1 MSVLDRFGRRLG
13 TLRISVTDR
22 CNLRCQYCMPE
33 REYAWLPKAD
43 ILRFEELTRL
53 ARAFVSLG
61 VKKLR
66 LTGGEPLLRANLP
79 ELIVQLKALPGL
91 EEIALTTNGVL
102 LADQAASLVRAGLGR
117 ITVSLD
123 TLKEERFFQ
132 LTRRSGLAEVERG
145 LAAAAAQPGLGP
157 LKIDTVLLRGV
168 NEDEL
173 FDLVEYAGRVPA
185 EIRFIEYMDVGGA
198 TTWRAEDVVTR
209 AEILERLSARYG
221 LIEPL
226 PADDGAPA
234 ERFRLPGGQ
243 TLGIIASVTQPFC
256 KTCDR
261 ARLTADGTWY
271 LCLYAE
277 RGHDLR
283 ALIRGGASDEE
294 LLEFIARAW
303 SLRDDRGAEA
313 RVGLVDRAPLVTLRA
328 LRSDPR
334 LEMHSRGG

>member
-33 REYAWLPKAD
+33 RDYAWLPRAD
-43 ILRFEELTRL
+43 ILSFEELTRL
-53 ARAFVSLG
+53 AGTFVALG
-61 VKKLR
+61 VKKVR
-66 LTGGEPLLRANLP
+66 LTGGEPLLRAKLP
-79 ELIVQLKALPGL
+79 ELVAQLKAIPGL
-91 EEIALTTNGVL
+91 EELALTTNGIL
-102 LADQAASLVRAGLGR
+102 LAEQAAALVQAGLGR
-117 ITVSLD
+117 VTVSLD
-123 TLKEERFFQ
+123 TLKEERFVQ
-132 LTRRSGLAEVERG
+132 LTRRSGLAQVERG

-157 LKIDTVLLRGV
+157 LKIDTVLLRGM
-168 NEDEL
+168 NDDEL
-173 FDLVEYAGRVPA
+173 LDLVDYAGRVPA

-209 AEILERLSARYG
+209 AEILERLAVRYG
-221 LIEPL
+221 RIEPI
-226 PADDGAPA
+226 PGEDGAPA
-234 ERFRLPGGQ
+234 ERFLLPSGQ

-256 KTCDR
+256 RSCDR

-283 ALIRGGASDEE
+283 ALIRGGASDAD
-294 LLEFIARAW
+294 LRGFIERSWAG
-303 SLRDDRGAEA
+303 RDDRGAEA
-313 RVGLVDRAPLVTLRA
+313 RVGLPDRAPLVTLRA

>member
-43 ILRFEELTRL
+43 ILRFEEVTRL
-53 ARAFVSLG
+53 AGAFVALG

-66 LTGGEPLLRANLP
+66 LTGGEPLLRANLSK
-79 ELIVQLKALPGL
+79 LIAQLKALPGL
-91 EEIALTTNGVL
+91 EEIALTTNGML
-102 LADQAASLVRAGLGR
+102 LEEQVSSLVEAGLSR
-117 ITVSLD
+117 VTVSLD
-123 TLKEERFFQ
+123 TLKEERFVQ
-132 LTRRSGLAEVERG
+132 LTRRSGLAQVEQG

-157 LKIDTVLLRGV
+157 LKIDTVLMRGL
-168 NEDEL
+168 NDDEL
-173 FDLVEYAGRVPA
+173 LDLVEYAGRVPA

-198 TTWRAEDVVTR
+198 TTWRAEDVVSR

-221 LIEPL
+221 QIEPV
-226 PADDGAPA
+226 PGEDGAPA
-234 ERFRLPGGQ
+234 ERFRLPSGQ
-243 TLGIIASVTQPFC
+243 TVGIIASVTQPFC
-256 KTCDR
+256 RSCDR

-277 RGHDLR
+277 RGYDLR
-283 ALIRGGASDEE
+283 ALLRGGASDAE
-294 LLEFIARAW
+294 LRGFIEQSWAA
-303 SLRDDRGAEA
+303 RDDRGAEA
-313 RVGLVDRAPLVTLRA
+313 RLGLRDRAPLVTLRA